1 MTPPTVFI
9 TGTTTG
15 IGLATA
21 RLLDQHGWRVFAGVY
36 PGENTDTLRGGAS
49 ERLTVI
55 PIDITKSAMVSAAA
69 ETIQREVGQN
79 GLQGLVNNAGV
90 AVSGP
95 LEFVPMDELRRQFE
109 VNVFGHVAVTQA
121 CLPMLRAAKGRIVN
135 TVSILGRVVTPFS
148 GPYCMS
154 KFAMQAFTDTLRL
167 ELSRF
172 GIQVSA
178 VEPGIINTP
187 IWEKTIAQNSELS
200 DEMPPGAQDF
210 YGKSLA
216 ELRESMGQ
224 VQKQASEPIVIAQ
237 AIYHAL
243 TAPRPRTRYAV
254 GSNAPL
260 LAMLRWILP
269 DRAMDWVIKGRY
281 RLS

>member
-36 PGENTDTLRGGAS
+36 PGENTEALRGGAS

-55 PIDITKSAMVSAAA
+55 PIDITKSAMVSAAT

-224 VQKQASEPIVIAQ
+224 VQKEASEPIVIAQ